1 MLGTLSVCT
10 STRSTEGTEHRPTD
24 SATYCPDC
32 TLHNKVI
39 PIAMPGASC
48 LEKIQRAE
56 TAEGNSAHLHSS
68 NRINLQQQWV
78 PPALLGTTVPEGKQH
93 SLLSLLQQLLPQSRF
108 FHMPPITP
116 KHKQCLPSYTCQA
129 NTAHPCHSAMA
140 LLSRPRL
147 LPPPSA
153 ALRENWQPFP
163 PEMPM
168 ALVNL
173 YPTTVT

>member
-56 TAEGNSAHLHSS
+56 TAEGNSAHLHST
-68 NRINLQQQWV
+68 NRIICSSSGYHQHYWEQQSQKASSIHFSRSCSSFSPSPNFFICHLSHPNTSSV
-78 PPALLGTTVPEGKQH
+78 SLAILARPTQHIHVTLLWPCSLGQDCYHHHVQH
-93 SLLSLLQQLLPQSRF
+93 
-108 FHMPPITP
+108 
-116 KHKQCLPSYTCQA
+116 
-129 NTAHPCHSAMA
+129 
-140 LLSRPRL
+140 
-147 LPPPSA
+147 
-153 ALRENWQPFP
+153 
-163 PEMPM
+163 
-168 ALVNL
+168 
-173 YPTTVT
+173 